1 LAAVP
6 QNTARVALCLGAHRP
21 SPEAAGDRRF
31 ADDAWSQNPA
41 FFTLLE
47 YYFATRAF
55 ALDLVGAAEV
65 DEVTA
70 AKARQFTEL
79 VFDAAAPTN
88 TALTNPAV
96 LARTFQTGG
105 TSLVRGAGYMVSD

>member
-1 LAAVP
+1 MTDKPVSKKSLTARLAAELDPVGWPGATAKAALGAVRNPTAVAYTAGGYGSRLAAVP

-47 YYFATRAF
+47 YYFAT
-55 ALDLVGAAEV
+55 
-65 DEVTA
+65 
-70 AKARQFTEL
+70 
-79 VFDAAAPTN
+79 
-88 TALTNPAV
+88 
-96 LARTFQTGG
+96 
-105 TSLVRGAGYMVSD
+105 